1 MTVVNFPP
9 KNPCLLLCPFFP
21 NLLYQVGREEAELCF
36 ELLPDRCQ
44 LLDGIKRLLNLS
56 LGRLVDD
63 IFGDGFPHQVGH
75 AASFALCEREERP
88 VLFRFKQDLRAIFGH
103 I

>member
-21 NLLYQVGREEAELCF
+21 NLLYQVGRKEAELCF

-44 LLDGIKRLLNLS
+44 FLDGIKRLLNLS
-56 LGRLVDD
+56 FGRLVDN
-63 IFGDGFPHQVGH
+63 ILGDSFPHQVRY
-75 AASFALCEREERP
+75 AASFALCKRDERLM
-88 VLFRFKQDLRAIFGH
+88 LFRFK
-103 I
+103 